1 MLIAQ
6 RLHRL
11 ILPARPI
18 DRLHLALHKGL
29 QPLLQ
34 QTQCAPHTLVVALC
48 HKNLLLIAIDVPPH
62 PRPPHR
68 PPPPMSSR
76 RPRSSIPHPR
86 PPPTGHPHPC
96 PAAHGHP
103 S

>member
-62 PRPPHR
+62 PRSAASQATPTHDHPSPLPG
-68 PPPPMSSR
+68 PPPPKA
-76 RPRSSIPHPR
+76 
-86 PPPTGHPHPC
+86 PPPHHPPPP
-96 PAAHGHP
+96 PALLP
-103 S
+103 P